1 MLYHGFYIKINPL
14 KNIQREKKDGAVTE
28 CDGFQI
34 EIFSDSSEEIL
45 LDSFTAAAGFEI
57 LKKDIS
63 DAEEFAKDVVETEE
77 KEYLRFF
84 HK

>member
-14 KNIQREKKDGAVTE
+14 NNIQREKKDGTVTE

-45 LDSFTAAAGFEI
+45 LDSFTAAVGFEI
-57 LKKDIS
+57 LKNDIS
-63 DAEEFAKDVVETEE
+63 DAEEFAKDVVESEE
-77 KEYLRFF
+77 KGYLRMV
-84 HK
+84 

>member
-14 KNIQREKKDGAVTE
+14 KSIQRDKKDGTVTE

-45 LDSFTAAAGFEI
+45 LDSFTAAVGFEI
-57 LKKDIS
+57 LKNDIS
-63 DAEEFAKDVVETEE
+63 DAEEFARDVVESEE
-77 KEYLRFF
+77 KGYLRIM
-84 HK
+84 

>member
-34 EIFSDSSEEIL
+34 EIFSNSSEEIL
-45 LDSFTAAAGFEI
+45 LDSFTAAVGFEI
-57 LKKDIS
+57 LKNDILA
-63 DAEEFAKDVVETEE
+63 AEEFARDVVEVEE
-77 KEYLRFF
+77 KGYLRMV
-84 HK
+84 